1 MAFPAFVFDA
11 AYHRGDSFAFG
22 FLRLGIAVGDG
33 VLPVGGI
40 NGSTVSSG
48 SFYPRR

>member
-1 MAFPAFVFDA
+1 MASPAFVLDA
-11 AYHRGDSFAFG
+11 AHRRGDSFAFG

-33 VLPVGGI
+33 VLLVGGI
-40 NGSTVSSG
+40 NGSAVSSG